1 MAAKKDLTPKQALF
15 VDEYLRDM
23 NATQAAIR
31 AGYSA
36 KTAESAGPR
45 LLGNVRVQ
53 QAISAARERLA
64 KKFEITRDRVMLE
77 YARLA
82 FADPRAFFR
91 EDGTLKSVPE
101 LDEDTAAAL
110 AAFEVVE
117 QQVGEA
123 DADGNLTFVP
133 VHTRKVKW
141 SDKKG
146 ALDSIAK
153 IMGWSVERMKG
164 EISGPDGGPI
174 EVNNTVDVSKL
185 SIEQLRVLASIKI

>member
-64 KKFEITRDRVMLE
+64 KKFEITRERVMLE

-82 FADPRAFFR
+82 FADPRNFFNA
-91 EDGTLKSVPE
+91 DGTLKRVPE
-101 LDEDTAAAL
+101 LDDDAAASL
-110 AAFEVVE
+110 AGFEVME
-117 QQVGEA
+117 E
-123 DADGNLTFVP
+123 FE
-133 VHTRKVKW
+133 
-141 SDKKG
+141 G
-146 ALDSIAK
+146 AERIASR
-153 IMGWSVERMKG
+153 SV
-164 EISGPDGGPI
+164 
-174 EVNNTVDVSKL
+174 
-185 SIEQLRVLASIKI
+185 

>member
-36 KTAESAGPR
+36 KTAETQGPR

-64 KKFEITRDRVMLE
+64 KKFEITRERVMLE

-82 FADPRAFFR
+82 FADPRNFFHA
-91 EDGTLKSVPE
+91 DGTLKRVPE
-101 LDEDTAAAL
+101 LDDDAAAAL
-110 AAFEVVE
+110 AAFEVME
-117 QQVGEA
+117 EF
-123 DADGNLTFVP
+123 DGSGKDRFQIGVTS
-133 VHTRKVKW
+133 KVKW
-141 SDKKG
+141 ADKKG

-153 IMGWSVERMKG
+153 IMGWSVDRVKSEV
-164 EISGPDGGPI
+164 SGPDGAPI
-174 EVNNTVDVSKL
+174 EVNSTVDTSKL
-185 SIEQLRVLASIKI
+185 TIEQLRVLASIKI

>member
-1 MAAKKDLTPKQALF
+1 MAAKKDLSPKQALF

-36 KTAESAGPR
+36 KTAETQGPR

-64 KKFEITRDRVMLE
+64 KKFEITRERVMLE

-82 FADPRAFFR
+82 FADPRNFFNA
-91 EDGTLKSVPE
+91 DGTLKRVPE
-101 LDEDTAAAL
+101 LDDDAAAAL
-110 AAFEVVE
+110 AGFEVMEEFEGSGKDRFQIGV
-117 QQVGEA
+117 
-123 DADGNLTFVP
+123 TS
-133 VHTRKVKW
+133 KVKW
-141 SDKKG
+141 ADKRA

-153 IMGWSVERMKG
+153 VMGWSVERVKS
-164 EISGPDGGPI
+164 EVSGVDGAPI
-174 EVNNTVDVSKL
+174 EMNSTVDMSKL
-185 SIEQLRVLASIKI
+185 TVEQLRILASIKI

>member
-64 KKFEITRDRVMLE
+64 KKFEITRERVMLSTRGSRSLIRATSSTRT
-77 YARLA
+77 AR
-82 FADPRAFFR
+82 
-91 EDGTLKSVPE
+91 
-101 LDEDTAAAL
+101 
-110 AAFEVVE
+110 
-117 QQVGEA
+117 
-123 DADGNLTFVP
+123 
-133 VHTRKVKW
+133 
-141 SDKKG
+141 
-146 ALDSIAK
+146 
-153 IMGWSVERMKG
+153 
-164 EISGPDGGPI
+164 
-174 EVNNTVDVSKL
+174 
-185 SIEQLRVLASIKI
+185 

>member
-64 KKFEITRDRVMLE
+64 KKFEITRERVMLST
-77 YARLA
+77 RGSRSLI
-82 FADPRAFFR
+82 RATSFIA
-91 EDGTLKSVPE
+91 DGTLKRVPE
-101 LDEDTAAAL
+101 LDDDAAASL
-110 AAFEVVE
+110 AGFEVME
-117 QQVGEA
+117 E
-123 DADGNLTFVP
+123 FE
-133 VHTRKVKW
+133 
-141 SDKKG
+141 G
-146 ALDSIAK
+146 AERIASR
-153 IMGWSVERMKG
+153 SV
-164 EISGPDGGPI
+164 
-174 EVNNTVDVSKL
+174 
-185 SIEQLRVLASIKI
+185 